1 MATKA
6 RIVIRVA
13 LIFLLLTALA
23 FTLGCSKR
31 TEATYTIGVEDVP
44 DLEKGEQEVK
54 GEKATNP
61 LEAISDDEDQDQ
73 EEQESESNQ

>member
-1 MATKA
+1 MA
-6 RIVIRVA
+6 RIKRVA
-13 LIFLLLTALA
+13 VLAAVTFVLLAALLFA
-23 FTLGCSKR
+23 GGCSKR

-61 LEAISDDEDQDQ
+61 LEAIEDDEEQDQ